1 MDGIVLKYTI
11 CIALSM
17 SEEMSEMDM
26 MRQVASDR
34 LVWLRLMEKAVND
47 IDMIMGNLKRD
58 VAEISQQVAARN
70 QDMTLEP
77 VEISEE
83 NEEDEN

>member
-1 MDGIVLKYTI
+1 
-11 CIALSM
+11 M
-17 SEEMSEMDM
+17 SEVEMI
-26 MRQVASDR
+26 RQVASDR

>member
-77 VEISEE
+77 AEISEE

>member
-34 LVWLRLMEKAVND
+34 LGWLRLLEKAVND

-77 VEISEE
+77 AEISEE